1 MAKSTT
7 PKKGATKKVALKE
20 EITEVHSSVKS
31 SVNPEPNKVKR
42 VTIAK
47 PKALIEKNVKS
58 ETIIVD
64 KDHILEK
71 SSKTPKK
78 ASKISVPKSEPEQ
91 KVEKTE
97 LPLKQV
103 KSKSPV
109 PRKSQSKKGNEA
121 VSTPDISPKNDI
133 PKGNA
138 LIDQSMLGLAPE
150 SIDADGFE
158 ESMADSLLKG
168 EEKLSR
174 KERRLREWKE
184 RKKLKRMQHLHEKQH
199 STIVNEEVE
208 TKQEQMALVEPVIK
222 EVEMKTEIELFV
234 DNNPKVIEKK
244 QVEKKQVEKKL
255 VEKKQVEKKQQFDKI
270 IPQKNL
276 ELSSKLLPLDK
287 ADRDFPPLK
296 KVETWGNAMSK
307 AKVEPLPKQL
317 EPILQKTIHFMEQE
331 IRIKKPSV
339 ILVGVSG
346 GIDSVVLLD
355 LLSVMSTRG
364 WCTIHV
370 AHCNHQLRGEASHQ
384 DELYVR
390 RLASKYGLH
399 FHHTSADVAGYSKD
413 YNLGI
418 ETAARIMRYQFFEKA
433 AKACHAD
440 VIATAHHSE
449 DNAETLLM
457 NLMRGSGITGLAG
470 IPPRRDIDKKL
481 SYIRP
486 ILWLSKKDIEHY
498 AKIRNLEW
506 REDESNTAL
515 NFTRNKIRHELL
527 PMLRAEYSPGLTEV
541 LNRTSTLMREAQEFI
556 SERITHIMKQG
567 VKEISKTSFAINI
580 GMFQTIKDFA
590 KGELIQSSLRYYLRM
605 QPISMVAIDSILHI
619 AQGPAGGRLD
629 ITKDLFVIREREE
642 LVFARPEQGIEV
654 FMPLMKI
661 GTFTSHGIGYHGEIA
676 DPRSVNFGEHPLI
689 EYFDAELFPEQCVIR
704 HWRDG
709 DRITPIGM
717 EGSMTVSDF
726 LTNAKINVAD
736 KRKVLVLCSGDEVLW
751 VVGYRIHNGY
761 KVTQQTSSIM
771 RISISLEKQIN
782 YLQLQS
788 QKPQPKEQQKPQPKE
803 QQKPQPKEQQKPQPR
818 EQQKPQP
825 KEQQKPQPREQ
836 QKPQPREQQNT
847 QPREQQNTQPREQ
860 QNTQP
865 REQQK
870 PQSKLQIKAQQ
881 KKQSED
887 NSQKVTSEQVSI
899 SVQETVLVPIE
910 KKSKNV
916 KSNPRAPKKTSRP
929 PKDA

>member
-58 ETIIVD
+58 ETIIVA

-470 IPPRRDIDKKL
+470 IPPRRDVDKKL

-788 QKPQPKEQQKPQPKE
+788 QKPQPKEQQKPQP
-803 QQKPQPKEQQKPQPR
+803 R
-818 EQQKPQP
+818 EQQKP
-825 KEQQKPQPREQ
+825 
-836 QKPQPREQQNT
+836 

>member
-58 ETIIVD
+58 ETIIVA

-244 QVEKKQVEKKL
+244 LVEKKQVEKKL

-803 QQKPQPKEQQKPQPR
+803 QQKPNQKNSRSLNQENSR
-818 EQQKPQP
+818 SLNQKNSRSLNQENSRSLNQENSRILNQENSRILNQENSRILNQENS
-825 KEQQKPQPREQ
+825 KSLN
-836 QKPQPREQQNT
+836 QNC
-847 QPREQQNTQPREQ
+847 R
-860 QNTQP
+860 
-865 REQQK
+865 
-870 PQSKLQIKAQQ
+870 
-881 KKQSED
+881 
-887 NSQKVTSEQVSI
+887 
-899 SVQETVLVPIE
+899 
-910 KKSKNV
+910 
-916 KSNPRAPKKTSRP
+916 
-929 PKDA
+929 

>member
-58 ETIIVD
+58 ETIIVA

-244 QVEKKQVEKKL
+244 LVEKKQVEKKL

-803 QQKPQPKEQQKPQPR
+803 QQKPQPR

-825 KEQQKPQPREQ
+825 KEQQKPQP
-836 QKPQPREQQNT
+836 KEQQNT
-847 QPREQQNTQPREQ
+847 QPREL
-860 QNTQP
+860 
-865 REQQK
+865 QK
-870 PQSKLQIKAQQ
+870 PQPKMQIKAQQ

-887 NSQKVTSEQVSI
+887 NSQKITSEQVSI
-899 SVQETVLVPIE
+899 SVQEPVLVPIE

-916 KSNPRAPKKTSRP
+916 KSNLRAPKKTSRP

>member
-20 EITEVHSSVKS
+20 EIVEVTASAEST
-31 SVNPEPNKVKR
+31 VNPEPKKVKR
-42 VTIAK
+42 VSIAK
-47 PKALIEKNVKS
+47 PKALIEKNAKS
-58 ETIIVD
+58 ETVIEVKEQIV
-64 KDHILEK
+64 EK
-71 SSKTPKK
+71 SSKTPKRS
-78 ASKISVPKSEPEQ
+78 SKKSVPKSEPEL
-91 KVEKTE
+91 KDEKIE
-97 LPLKQV
+97 LPQKQV
-103 KSKSPV
+103 KSKSPIS
-109 PRKSQSKKGNEA
+109 RKSKNKKVDENVAKPSIG
-121 VSTPDISPKNDI
+121 PKNAIREGDAPI
-133 PKGNA
+133 E
-138 LIDQSMLGLAPE
+138 QSVLSDDPQ
-150 SIDADGFE
+150 SIDTNGFAESSADV
-158 ESMADSLLKG
+158 LIQG
-168 EEKLSR
+168 EERLSR

-184 RKKLKRMQHLHEKQH
+184 RKKLKRLQHLQEKQQ
-199 STIVNEEVE
+199 TKVVNEEVE
-208 TKQEQMALVEPVIK
+208 SKQEQMTLNEPVIK
-222 EVEMKTEIELFV
+222 EVEEKVEIESPV
-234 DNNPKVIEKK
+234 ENTPQVIEKKQIEKK
-244 QVEKKQVEKKL
+244 QVEKKQ
-255 VEKKQVEKKQQFDKI
+255 QSDKI

-276 ELSSKLLPLDK
+276 EQSSKLLPLDK
-287 ADRDFPPLK
+287 VDRDFPPLK
-296 KVETWGNAMSK
+296 KVETWGNSMSK

-355 LLSVMSTRG
+355 LLSVISTRG

-384 DELYVR
+384 DELHVR

-433 AKACHAD
+433 AKASHAD

-470 IPPRRDIDKKL
+470 IPPRRDLDKKL

-486 ILWLSKKDIEHY
+486 ILWLSKKEIEHY
-498 AKIRNLEW
+498 AKVRNLEW

-541 LNRTSTLMREAQEFI
+541 LNRTTTLMREAQEFI
-556 SERITHIMKQG
+556 AERIIHIMKQG
-567 VKEISKTSFAINI
+567 VREISKTSFAINI

-590 KGELIQSSLRYYLRM
+590 KGELIQASLRYYLRM
-605 QPISMVAIDSILHI
+605 QPISMVAIDSILNI

-629 ITKDLFVIREREE
+629 ITKDLFVIRDREE
-642 LVFARPEQGIEV
+642 LIFARPEQGIEV
-654 FMPLMKI
+654 FMPVMKL
-661 GTFTSHGIGYHGEIA
+661 GNLSSNGIGYHGEIA

-689 EYFDAELFPEQCVIR
+689 EYFDAEIFPEQCVIR

-751 VVGYRIHNGY
+751 IIGYRIHNGF

-771 RISISLEKQIN
+771 RISISLDKQIN
-782 YLQLQS
+782 YMQSHS
-788 QKPQPKEQQKPQPKE
+788 QKHQPKPQQKPQ
-803 QQKPQPKEQQKPQPR
+803 QKIQNKP
-818 EQQKPQP
+818 
-825 KEQQKPQPREQ
+825 
-836 QKPQPREQQNT
+836 
-847 QPREQQNTQPREQ
+847 
-860 QNTQP
+860 
-865 REQQK
+865 
-870 PQSKLQIKAQQ
+870 QQ
-881 KKQSED
+881 KKQSVD
-887 NSQKVTSEQVSI
+887 DSQKITNEPVSVP
-899 SVQETVLVPIE
+899 VQEPVLAPIE
-910 KKSKNV
+910 KKIKNV
-916 KSNPRAPKKTSRP
+916 KPNPRGPRKTSRP
-929 PKDA
+929 AKDA

>member
-20 EITEVHSSVKS
+20 EIAQVTPSVES
-31 SVNPEPNKVKR
+31 PVNPEPKKVKR
-42 VTIAK
+42 VSIAK
-47 PKALIEKNVKS
+47 PKALIEKSAKS
-58 ETIIVD
+58 ETVIEVKEQIV
-64 KDHILEK
+64 EK
-71 SSKTPKK
+71 SSKTPKRSPK
-78 ASKISVPKSEPEQ
+78 KSVPKSEPEI
-91 KVEKTE
+91 KDEKIE
-97 LPLKQV
+97 LPQKQV
-103 KSKSPV
+103 KSKGPV
-109 PRKSQSKKGNEA
+109 SRKSKNKQVDEID
-121 VSTPDISPKNDI
+121 STPGVSPKNDI
-133 PKGNA
+133 PEGNS
-138 LIDQSMLGLAPE
+138 LSEQSVSGNDSQ
-150 SIDADGFE
+150 SIDTDGFA
-158 ESMADSLLKG
+158 ESSADSMLKG

-184 RKKLKRMQHLHEKQH
+184 RKKLKRLQHLQEKQQ
-199 STIVNEEVE
+199 TKVVNEEVE
-208 TKQEQMALVEPVIK
+208 SKQEQMPLIEPVIK
-222 EVEMKTEIELFV
+222 EVEEKIEIESPV
-234 DNNPKVIEKK
+234 DNTPQVIEKK
-244 QVEKKQVEKKL
+244 QIEKKQVQ
-255 VEKKQVEKKQQFDKI
+255 KKQPSDKV

-276 ELSSKLLPLDK
+276 EQSSKLLPLDK

-339 ILVGVSG
+339 ILIGVSG

-355 LLSVMSTRG
+355 LLSVISTRG

-384 DELYVR
+384 DELHVR
-390 RLASKYGLH
+390 RLANKYGLH

-470 IPPRRDIDKKL
+470 IPPRRDVDKKL

-486 ILWLSKKDIEHY
+486 ILWLSKKEIEQY
-498 AKIRNLEW
+498 AKVRNLEW

-541 LNRTSTLMREAQEFI
+541 LNRTTTLMREAQEFI
-556 SERITHIMKQG
+556 AERIIHIMKQG
-567 VKEISKTSFAINI
+567 VREISKTSFAINI
-580 GMFQTIKDFA
+580 GMFQTVKDFA
-590 KGELIQSSLRYYLRM
+590 KGELIQASLRYYLRM
-605 QPISMVAIDSILHI
+605 QPISMVAIDSILNI

-629 ITKDLFVIREREE
+629 ITKDLFVIRDREE

-654 FMPLMKI
+654 FMPVMKI
-661 GTFTSHGIGYHGEIA
+661 GNFSSHGIGYHGEIA

-689 EYFDAELFPEQCVIR
+689 EYFDAEIFPEQCVIR

-717 EGSMTVSDF
+717 DGSMTVSDF
-726 LTNAKINVAD
+726 LTNAKINVLD

-751 VVGYRIHNGY
+751 IIGYRIHNGF
-761 KVTQQTSSIM
+761 KVTQQTSSII
-771 RISISLEKQIN
+771 RISMSLDKQIN
-782 YLQLQS
+782 YLQSHS
-788 QKPQPKEQQKPQPKE
+788 QKHQPKPQQKPQ
-803 QQKPQPKEQQKPQPR
+803 QKTQNKP
-818 EQQKPQP
+818 
-825 KEQQKPQPREQ
+825 
-836 QKPQPREQQNT
+836 
-847 QPREQQNTQPREQ
+847 
-860 QNTQP
+860 
-865 REQQK
+865 
-870 PQSKLQIKAQQ
+870 QQ
-881 KKQSED
+881 KKQGVD
-887 NSQKVTSEQVSI
+887 NSQKITSEPVSI
-899 SVQETVLVPIE
+899 PVQEPVLAPIE

-916 KSNPRAPKKTSRP
+916 KPNPRGPRKTSRP
-929 PKDA
+929 AKDA

>member
-47 PKALIEKNVKS
+47 PKALIKKNVKS

-296 KVETWGNAMSK
+296 KAWK
-307 AKVEPLPKQL
+307 
-317 EPILQKTIHFMEQE
+317 
-331 IRIKKPSV
+331 
-339 ILVGVSG
+339 
-346 GIDSVVLLD
+346 
-355 LLSVMSTRG
+355 
-364 WCTIHV
+364 
-370 AHCNHQLRGEASHQ
+370 
-384 DELYVR
+384 EL
-390 RLASKYGLH
+390 
-399 FHHTSADVAGYSKD
+399 
-413 YNLGI
+413 
-418 ETAARIMRYQFFEKA
+418 
-433 AKACHAD
+433 
-440 VIATAHHSE
+440 
-449 DNAETLLM
+449 
-457 NLMRGSGITGLAG
+457 
-470 IPPRRDIDKKL
+470 
-481 SYIRP
+481 
-486 ILWLSKKDIEHY
+486 
-498 AKIRNLEW
+498 
-506 REDESNTAL
+506 
-515 NFTRNKIRHELL
+515 
-527 PMLRAEYSPGLTEV
+527 
-541 LNRTSTLMREAQEFI
+541 
-556 SERITHIMKQG
+556 
-567 VKEISKTSFAINI
+567 
-580 GMFQTIKDFA
+580 
-590 KGELIQSSLRYYLRM
+590 
-605 QPISMVAIDSILHI
+605 
-619 AQGPAGGRLD
+619 
-629 ITKDLFVIREREE
+629 
-642 LVFARPEQGIEV
+642 
-654 FMPLMKI
+654 
-661 GTFTSHGIGYHGEIA
+661 
-676 DPRSVNFGEHPLI
+676 
-689 EYFDAELFPEQCVIR
+689 
-704 HWRDG
+704 
-709 DRITPIGM
+709 
-717 EGSMTVSDF
+717 
-726 LTNAKINVAD
+726 
-736 KRKVLVLCSGDEVLW
+736 
-751 VVGYRIHNGY
+751 
-761 KVTQQTSSIM
+761 
-771 RISISLEKQIN
+771 
-782 YLQLQS
+782 
-788 QKPQPKEQQKPQPKE
+788 
-803 QQKPQPKEQQKPQPR
+803 
-818 EQQKPQP
+818 
-825 KEQQKPQPREQ
+825 
-836 QKPQPREQQNT
+836 
-847 QPREQQNTQPREQ
+847 
-860 QNTQP
+860 
-865 REQQK
+865 
-870 PQSKLQIKAQQ
+870 
-881 KKQSED
+881 
-887 NSQKVTSEQVSI
+887 
-899 SVQETVLVPIE
+899 
-910 KKSKNV
+910 KSK
-916 KSNPRAPKKTSRP
+916 PCF
-929 PKDA
+929 

>member
-47 PKALIEKNVKS
+47 PKALIKKNVKS

-244 QVEKKQVEKKL
+244 LVEKQQVEKKL

-470 IPPRRDIDKKL
+470 IPPRRDVDKKL

-567 VKEISKTSFAINI
+567 VREISKTSFAINI

-605 QPISMVAIDSILHI
+605 QPISMVAIDSILQI

-803 QQKPQPKEQQKPQPR
+803 QQKPQPKEQQKPQP
-818 EQQKPQP
+818 K
-825 KEQQKPQPREQ
+825 
-836 QKPQPREQQNT
+836 EQQNT
-847 QPREQQNTQPREQ
+847 QPREL
-860 QNTQP
+860 
-865 REQQK
+865 QK
-870 PQSKLQIKAQQ
+870 PQPKMQIKAQQ

-887 NSQKVTSEQVSI
+887 NSQKITSEQVSI
-899 SVQETVLVPIE
+899 SVQEPVLVPIE

-916 KSNPRAPKKTSRP
+916 KSNLRAPKKTSRP

>member
-47 PKALIEKNVKS
+47 PKALIKKNVKS
-58 ETIIVD
+58 ETIIVA

-244 QVEKKQVEKKL
+244 LVEKKQVEKKL

-567 VKEISKTSFAINI
+567 VREISKTSFAINI

-803 QQKPQPKEQQKPQPR
+803 QQKPQPKEQQ
-818 EQQKPQP
+818 
-825 KEQQKPQPREQ
+825 
-836 QKPQPREQQNT
+836 NT
-847 QPREQQNTQPREQ
+847 QPREL
-860 QNTQP
+860 
-865 REQQK
+865 QK
-870 PQSKLQIKAQQ
+870 PQRKMQIKAQQ

-887 NSQKVTSEQVSI
+887 NSQKITSEQVSI
-899 SVQETVLVPIE
+899 SVQEPVLVPIE

-916 KSNPRAPKKTSRP
+916 KSNLRAPKKTSRP